1 MVVMAAGP
9 LPTVGEVS
17 SPRTLVIADHS
28 GKGAPKRFGIWA
40 GGCAQRPRCVEAG
53 GDISKAELG
62 TLEAIG
68 VILLFV
74 IALGVLNRI
83 EFGSFD

>member
-1 MVVMAAGP
+1 
-9 LPTVGEVS
+9 
-17 SPRTLVIADHS
+17 
-28 GKGAPKRFGIWA
+28 
-40 GGCAQRPRCVEAG
+40 VE
-53 GDISKAELG
+53 LR

>member
-1 MVVMAAGP
+1 MR
-9 LPTVGEVS
+9 S
-17 SPRTLVIADHS
+17 CD
-28 GKGAPKRFGIWA
+28 
-40 GGCAQRPRCVEAG
+40 
-53 GDISKAELG
+53 
-62 TLEAIG
+62 LEAIG

>member
-1 MVVMAAGP
+1 MTTDRP
-9 LPTVGEVS
+9 PSTVLE
-17 SPRTLVIADHS
+17 RLA
-28 GKGAPKRFGIWA
+28 
-40 GGCAQRPRCVEAG
+40 
-53 GDISKAELG
+53 
-62 TLEAIG
+62 LEAIG

>member
-1 MVVMAAGP
+1 MAAGP
-9 LPTVGEVS
+9 LPTAGEVS

-28 GKGAPKRFGIWA
+28 GKGAPRRFGVSA
-40 GGCAQRPRCVEAG
+40 GSCAHRPRCVERAA
-53 GDISKAELG
+53 SFANPELRP
-62 TLEAIG
+62 LEAIG

>member
-1 MVVMAAGP
+1 MRP
-9 LPTVGEVS
+9 
-17 SPRTLVIADHS
+17 
-28 GKGAPKRFGIWA
+28 APAMRRGRRRSYWN
-40 GGCAQRPRCVEAG
+40 
-53 GDISKAELG
+53 AELG